1 MHFIFFQAAESMIGY
16 LHTEMIRLLRKF
28 MGKFV
33 KTRVIT
39 TSKDITE
46 VDFSYPDNQHPD
58 DMLAVGMK
66 TRTYLADSPDLTP
79 ETVKSFSRLVFHLYC
94 YMLN

>member
-1 MHFIFFQAAESMIGY
+1 MIGY
-16 LHTEMIRLLRKF
+16 LLRKF

-33 KTRVIT
+33 KTRAIT

-46 VDFSYPDNQHPD
+46 VDFINPDNQHPD

-66 TRTYLADSPDLTP
+66 TRTYLADSPGIPPD
-79 ETVKSFSRLVFHLYC
+79 TVKSFHRLVFHIC
-94 YMLN
+94 C